1 MDNGEAVAPFRLDDG
16 ALRCPYP
23 HYEAL
28 RDRGPAEWVDE
39 LGAYVISGYDD
50 VTSLLRRPELA
61 SSRQPTGPGLARLT
75 RDAIGRGQAAGTI
88 PADAQRHLENPHPKT
103 VFTIDPPQHT
113 QMRKLISRILTP
125 RRARTYEPL
134 VRAAAARLADD
145 LAARRTADAIAVFA
159 RPLPENVILPLLRM
173 PAEMVDELRRWTSTL
188 THVIGNPAATDEDVL
203 AMLSGRAQMTEF
215 FGRLLDDVRADPGP
229 DLVTALIQAHDD
241 DGNTLTEGERIG
253 LLINLLVAGNETSI
267 KATSA
272 AVRVLAE
279 RDDVWAALA
288 ADRTLVPTFVE
299 EVLRLEPPTQGMFRY
314 LTADTVIGGELL
326 PAGSHVYLN
335 FAAANRDPAVFP
347 DPTALGLGRDD
358 SSRHVSFGQGPHTC
372 LGAWL
377 ARLEITCGVDA
388 LLGRLAGIELAPG
401 NDFTYGPSY
410 LLHGLER
417 LDVVVEPIEA
427 PPEGPAR
434 RG

>member
-1 MDNGEAVAPFRLDDG
+1 MSQSEAAAPFRLEED

-23 HYEAL
+23 HYNAL
-28 RDRGPAEWVDE
+28 RDIGGAVWVDE
-39 LGAYVISGYDD
+39 LGAFVISDYEL
-50 VTSLLRRPELA
+50 VTSLLRQPDLA
-61 SSRQPTGPGLARLT
+61 SSRQPTGPGLAAKT
-75 RDAIGRGQAAGTI
+75 RDAIERGQGAGTL
-88 PADAQRHLENPHPKT
+88 PVDAQRHLADPHPKT

-125 RRARTYEPL
+125 RRARAYEPL
-134 VRAAAARLADD
+134 VREAAARLADE
-145 LAARRTADAIAVFA
+145 LAKLGEADAVALFA

-173 PAEMVDELRRWTSTL
+173 PPDMLGDLRHWTSSL
-188 THVIGNPAATDEDVL
+188 THVIGNPAATDEEVY

-215 FGRLLDDVRADPGP
+215 FGRLLDEVRADPGD
-229 DLVTALIQAHDD
+229 DLVTALIEAQDR
-241 DGNTLTEGERIG
+241 DGNTLSEGERIG

-279 RDDVWAALA
+279 RPDVWEALHN
-288 ADRTLVPTFVE
+288 DRSLVPTFVE

-314 LTADTVIGGELL
+314 LTRETELGDQVL

-347 DPTALGLGRDD
+347 DPEDLALGREDA
-358 SSRHVSFGQGPHTC
+358 SRHVSFGQGPHTC

-377 ARLEITCGVDA
+377 ARLEITCGVEA
-388 LLGRLAGIELAPG
+388 LLEKLTSITLAPG
-401 NDFTYGPSY
+401 NDFSFGPSY
-410 LLHGLER
+410 LLHGLTR
-417 LDVVVEPIEA
+417 LDVMVEA
-427 PPEGPAR
+427 AR
-434 RG
+434 